1 VAGAATVPTL
11 PEKITRFLDGRQ
23 DGRSADVTRHQ
34 LHPGDRI
41 LLCSDGLSSYVPH
54 DIIENALRAEDDP
67 AKAVDVLVKAALDH
81 GGPDNVTVLVM
92 DVVG

>member
-1 VAGAATVPTL
+1 MTVPH
-11 PEKITRFLDGRQ
+11 PRFLDGRQ

-34 LHPGDRI
+34 LHTGDRI

-54 DIIENALRAEDDP
+54 NVIEDALRTQDDP
-67 AKAVDVLVKAALDH
+67 AQAVEVLVKSALDH
-81 GGPDNVTVLVM
+81 GGRDNVTVLVI